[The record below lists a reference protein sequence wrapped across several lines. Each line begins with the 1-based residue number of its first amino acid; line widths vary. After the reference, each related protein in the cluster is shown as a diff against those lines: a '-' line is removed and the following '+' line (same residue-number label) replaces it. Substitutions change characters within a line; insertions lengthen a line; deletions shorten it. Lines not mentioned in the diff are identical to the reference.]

1 MRKKMKGG
9 KNPKGKKNKMKN
21 CEYLKD
27 VPPEKAFWVSNGW
40 VIRNIA
46 EMPTALENMSDETFA
61 FHVNNDKNDF
71 AAWAKEVVGDKQL
84 AVTLRLVKSRRSA
97 IEAVKRRV
105 KQLK

>member
-1 MRKKMKGG
+1 MKGG

-40 VIRNIA
+40 VIRNM
-46 EMPTALENMSDETFA
+46 EELPTALGNMNDETFA
-61 FHVNNDKNDF
+61 FHVNKDKNDF
-71 AAWAKEVVGDKQL
+71 ATWAKEVVGDKQL
-84 AVTLRLVKSRRSA
+84 AVTLRLVKSRTSA
-97 IEAVKRRV
+97 IEAVKRRI